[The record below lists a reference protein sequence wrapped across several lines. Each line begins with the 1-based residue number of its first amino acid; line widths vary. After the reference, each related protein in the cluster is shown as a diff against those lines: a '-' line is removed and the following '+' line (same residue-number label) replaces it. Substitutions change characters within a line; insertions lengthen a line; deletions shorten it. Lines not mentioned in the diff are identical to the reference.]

1 MGSSFVDTIPI
12 TFAGNSFTV
21 NIPLADFNAPLPS
34 QPQLTQNTGIFN
46 VEFTAGWLGGYTDVI
61 GNGTF
66 ITTDACPDTD
76 GDGWADDADN
86 CPLIPNPNQSDIDGD
101 GVGDVCDNCPTVFN
115 PTQTD
120 SNSDG
125 VGDACASTG
134 KPDSDGDGWPNDEDN
149 CPYVPNSAQEDRDD
163 DMVGDVCDNCPDNFN
178 KFQSDGYGDPD
189 VNGDGIADADGIGD
203 VCDTPASD
211 SWHVKRVRL
220 KADAV
225 RVGPDGTI
233 LVKGVLD
240 TAEYGG
246 WEGLREGLQEPF
258 CVNITGAGLDEP
270 QTLLFPAC
278 PAVSSC
284 TGTGAEGASFL
295 RKGNT
300 DLFNVKIQAWN
311 RSFPP
316 PLSSQAV
323 TVTLSMGGLDR
334 ADTITSCRAGAR
346 GKRSS
351 CRQR

>member
-1 MGSSFVDTIPI
+1 M
-12 TFAGNSFTV
+12 
-21 NIPLADFNAPLPS
+21 
-34 QPQLTQNTGIFN
+34 
-46 VEFTAGWLGGYTDVI
+46 
-61 GNGTF
+61 
-66 ITTDACPDTD
+66 
-76 GDGWADDADN
+76 
-86 CPLIPNPNQSDIDGD
+86 
-101 GVGDVCDNCPTVFN
+101 
-115 PTQTD
+115 
-120 SNSDG
+120 
-125 VGDACASTG
+125 
-134 KPDSDGDGWPNDEDN
+134 
-149 CPYVPNSAQEDRDD
+149 
-163 DMVGDVCDNCPDNFN
+163 CDNCPDNFN
-178 KFQSDGYGDPD
+178 KFQSDLYNDPMST
-189 VNGDGIADADGIGD
+189 AMASR
-203 VCDTPASD
+203 TPMYRRRVRQPAPD
-211 SWHVKRVRL
+211 SWQVKRVRL

-233 LVKGVLD
+233 YVKGVLD

-316 PLSSQAV
+316 PLSSQPV

>member
-1 MGSSFVDTIPI
+1 MFS
-12 TFAGNSFTV
+12 
-21 NIPLADFNAPLPS
+21 
-34 QPQLTQNTGIFN
+34 
-46 VEFTAGWLGGYTDVI
+46 
-61 GNGTF
+61 F

-86 CPLIPNPNQSDIDGD
+86 CPLIPNPTQSDIDGD

-120 SNSDG
+120 SNGDG

-149 CPYVPNSAQEDRDD
+149 CPYVPNTAQEDRDN

-233 LVKGVLD
+233 FVKGVLD
-240 TAEYGG
+240 IRRVRRLGRIARGAAG
-246 WEGLREGLQEPF
+246 AVLREHYGRWPRRAADAALSGLPGG
-258 CVNITGAGLDEP
+258 V
-270 QTLLFPAC
+270 
-278 PAVSSC
+278 VVH
-284 TGTGAEGASFL
+284 
-295 RKGNT
+295 RH
-300 DLFNVKIQAWN
+300 
-311 RSFPP
+311 RS
-316 PLSSQAV
+316 
-323 TVTLSMGGLDR
+323 
-334 ADTITSCRAGAR
+334 
-346 GKRSS
+346 
-351 CRQR
+351 